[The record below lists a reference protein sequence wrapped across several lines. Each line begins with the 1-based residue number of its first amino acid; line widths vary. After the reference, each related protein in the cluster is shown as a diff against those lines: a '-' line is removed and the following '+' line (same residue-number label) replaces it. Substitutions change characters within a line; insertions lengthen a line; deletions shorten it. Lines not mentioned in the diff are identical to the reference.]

1 MPQVGD
7 SRGSIITLIT
17 GKDDAFVFGGFV
29 SDEVTYNNQ
38 GYIYISRMNNLF
50 LSFDM
55 KVVLLCEGSKE
66 DFIHGLKPLRK
77 RVRYFA

>member
-1 MPQVGD
+1 MPSCLEALCRMRLPITTRGIYM
-7 SRGSIITLIT
+7 SRI
-17 GKDDAFVFGGFV
+17 
-29 SDEVTYNNQ
+29 
-38 GYIYISRMNNLF
+38 NNLF